1 MSMLSRLNGPQTMG
15 NGRAFWVGFAV
26 MLVIALLYPAVSD
39 PYDVGNVA
47 YLLIFTLT
55 ALGLS
60 LMWGYTGMFS
70 FGQTAFFGVAGYSYG
85 VLSINLAASGAMTLL
100 CLLGAIAVAALF
112 ALLLG
117 YFLIWGRVSGVF
129 FGIVTFATTLAL
141 AAFFGQTAGPGM
153 GDRPG
158 ALQRLQRHDR
168 HAAARAAM
176 VRGSDRPRR

>member
-1 MSMLSRLNGPQTMG
+1 MSMLRKLNGPQTMG
-15 NGRAFWVGFAV
+15 NGRAFWAGFAT

-85 VLSINLAASGAMTLL
+85 VLSINLAASASV
-100 CLLGAIAVAALF
+100 VAK
-112 ALLLG
+112 
-117 YFLIWGRVSGVF
+117 
-129 FGIVTFATTLAL
+129 VTMPKNTPLT
-141 AAFFGQTAGPGM
+141 
-153 GDRPG
+153 RP
-158 ALQRLQRHDR
+158 
-168 HAAARAAM
+168 
-176 VRGSDRPRR
+176 